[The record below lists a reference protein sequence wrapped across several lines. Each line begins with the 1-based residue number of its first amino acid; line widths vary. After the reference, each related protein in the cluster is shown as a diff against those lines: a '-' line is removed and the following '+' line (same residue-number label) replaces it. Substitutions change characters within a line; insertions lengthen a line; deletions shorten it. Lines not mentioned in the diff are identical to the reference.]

1 MSPVRN
7 RVEQRWGYA
16 FWEVVRDFAEQGLS
30 RSKVSRAL
38 GVNYNHF
45 NVLLIANPKHD
56 PFPPSN
62 KQLAYVQDTGEPF
75 REAVER
81 LQREG
86 VRVRA
91 AAWQLGFADASAF
104 RRHLEGRGLGHYFQ
118 KRDPIADYCAAH
130 SVTLDQALQQLRA
143 EGVCKTRAFK
153 ILGLSAHY
161 QLAALLKREGYP
173 ADFFS
178 MTG

>member
-1 MSPVRN
+1 MSRG
-7 RVEQRWGYA
+7 RKMVEQRWGYP
-16 FWEVVRDFAEQGLS
+16 FWEVVRDLAEQGLD
-30 RSKVSRAL
+30 RAKASRAL
-38 GVNYNHF
+38 GMNH
-45 NVLLIANPKHD
+45 NHLNALLTNNPKHD

-62 KQLAYVQDTGEPF
+62 KQLAYLQDTGEPF

-91 AAWQLGFADASAF
+91 AAWQLGFGDASAL
-104 RRHLEGRGLGHYFQ
+104 RRHLHGRGLGHYFQ

-153 ILGLSAHY
+153 ILGFSSSY
-161 QLAALLKREGYP
+161 QLVALLEREGYP
-173 ADFFS
+173 SDFFS
-178 MTG
+178 MGG